1 MTKKKWQY
9 GTRWAT
15 EEEIG
20 FIKKLQPKTL
30 LLYRR
35 ALCLRMKW
43 DRLDKDR
50 ITRIVINL
58 LKRNLLISE
67 EI

>member
-9 GTRWAT
+9 GTKWAT
-15 EEEIG
+15 EEEIA
-20 FIKKLQPKTL
+20 FIKKLQPKIL

-35 ALCLRMKW
+35 ALCLRVNW
-43 DRLDKDR
+43 GGLDKDR
-50 ITRIVINL
+50 ITRFVIGL